1 MLPEIQIKADSQI
14 SVSGLLEQYPHLL
27 HTYCVGLIHTALFFL
42 HPHVTAYINIGG
54 FDIYLTNAEIL
65 IGCLVCLKDDFFKII
80 QSRKE
85 RTSSYSFG
93 GYHDFVAIKEGEIT
107 IIEPFGMA
115 GKDTD
120 KIASC

>member
-1 MLPEIQIKADSQI
+1 
-14 SVSGLLEQYPHLL
+14 
-27 HTYCVGLIHTALFFL
+27 
-42 HPHVTAYINIGG
+42 
-54 FDIYLTNAEIL
+54 L

-85 RTSSYSFG
+85 RTSSYSFD
-93 GYHDFVAIKEGEIT
+93 GYYDFVAIKEGEIT

>member
-1 MLPEIQIKADSQI
+1 
-14 SVSGLLEQYPHLL
+14 
-27 HTYCVGLIHTALFFL
+27 
-42 HPHVTAYINIGG
+42 
-54 FDIYLTNAEIL
+54 
-65 IGCLVCLKDDFFKII
+65 LKDDFFKII